1 MLTNLVQKVP
11 NNFIC
16 ESCDYMTSRKSQ
28 YDRHVLTAKHLKL
41 TNVNNL
47 GLILTCKNCNKEYKS
62 RVGLWKHEKICEINL
77 KISSEPETPIK
88 MDKLTS
94 LIIDIV
100 KQNQDFKDLIVE
112 QKNDGDNPLIVEL
125 LKQNQEFKEL
135 IIEQNKNMIDLT
147 GKVGNTITNNS
158 NSHNKTFNLQVFLNE
173 TCKDAMNIMDFA
185 DSIKLQLTDLEN
197 VGEQG
202 FVNGISN
209 IIIKNLREMDVNLRP
224 VHCSDL
230 KREVAYVKENG
241 KWEKDTP
248 DNKLIKKAIKR
259 IAHRNVRQI
268 PEWRD
273 KYPDC
278 RFSDSKKSD
287 QYNEL
292 IIEAMG
298 GRGDN
303 DTEKANK
310 IVKKIIKNVVIDKN
324 ML

>member
-1 MLTNLVQKVP
+1 MPNKKNAENAETYRCDSCYFKCSKKSNYDKHLLTNKHKILINP
-11 NNFIC
+11 NAD
-16 ESCDYMTSRKSQ
+16 CDKDSNNKCVCSGCNKIY
-28 YDRHVLTAKHLKL
+28 KHLSTLCAHKKKCKL
-41 TNVNNL
+41 FLEQINIVEPKQESETIKTLINENKSLKEFMVEQNADFKN
-47 GLILTCKNCNKEYKS
+47 LILEVCKNFQSSNTTN
-62 RVGLWKHEKICEINL
+62 IN
-77 KISSEPETPIK
+77 
-88 MDKLTS
+88 
-94 LIIDIV
+94 
-100 KQNQDFKDLIVE
+100 N
-112 QKNDGDNPLIVEL
+112 
-125 LKQNQEFKEL
+125 
-135 IIEQNKNMIDLT
+135 
-147 GKVGNTITNNS
+147 

-209 IIIKNLREMDVNLRP
+209 IIIKSLQEMDVNLRP

-230 KREVAYVKENG
+230 KREVTYVKENG

-259 IAHRNVRQI
+259 VAHRNVRQI

-303 DTEKANK
+303 DEAKANK
-310 IVKKIIKNVVIDKN
+310 IVKKIIKNVVIDKT
-324 ML
+324 MV

>member
-1 MLTNLVQKVP
+1 MLT
-11 NNFIC
+11 
-16 ESCDYMTSRKSQ
+16 ESCSKVAQNFFCNSCNYNTCKKSS
-28 YDRHVLTAKHLKL
+28 YNKHLITAKHLKL
-41 TNVNNL
+41 TDVNTKVAHNSNAC
-47 GLILTCKNCNKEYKS
+47 INCNRIYKS
-62 RVGLWKHEKICEINL
+62 RVGLWSHKKKC
-77 KISSEPETPIK
+77 
-88 MDKLTS
+88 
-94 LIIDIV
+94 
-100 KQNQDFKDLIVE
+100 DLIVE
-112 QKNDGDNPLIVEL
+112 NNI
-125 LKQNQEFKEL
+125 NQEILPEPNVINTLINENKSLKEFMVDQNADFKNL
-135 IIEQNKNMIDLT
+135 ILEVCKNFQSS
-147 GKVGNTITNNS
+147 TINNNHN

-197 VGEQG
+197 VGEHG

-209 IIIKNLREMDVNLRP
+209 IIIKSLQEMDVNLRP

-259 IAHRNVRQI
+259 VAHRNVRQI

-303 DTEKANK
+303 DDEKANK

-324 ML
+324 MI

>member
-1 MLTNLVQKVP
+1 MKHKRLTNTNFYEQKNP
-11 NNFIC
+11 LTYNC
-16 ESCDYMTSRKSQ
+16 ECGKIY
-28 YDRHVLTAKHLKL
+28 KH
-41 TNVNNL
+41 
-47 GLILTCKNCNKEYKS
+47 
-62 RVGLWKHEKICEINL
+62 
-77 KISSEPETPIK
+77 ISSLYNHKKKCIVENIKEQKSITEEKKEPN
-88 MDKLTS
+88 D
-94 LIIDIV
+94 
-100 KQNQDFKDLIVE
+100 KDLI
-112 QKNDGDNPLIVEL
+112 NLLIKE
-125 LKQNQEFKEL
+125 NTEFKNL
-135 IIEQNKNMIDLT
+135 ILEVCKNFQSST
-147 GKVGNTITNNS
+147 TNNNS
-158 NSHNKTFNLQVFLNE
+158 HNNNSHNKTFNLQVFLNE

-202 FVNGISN
+202 FVNGISD
-209 IIIKNLREMDVNLRP
+209 IIIKNLQAMDINLRP

-259 IAHRNVRQI
+259 VAHRNVRQI

-278 RFSDSKKSD
+278 RFSDSNKSD

-303 DTEKANK
+303 DAEKANK

-324 ML
+324 MVASL

>member
-1 MLTNLVQKVP
+1 MSTEKAEKTDLK
-11 NNFIC
+11 FIC
-16 ESCDYMTSRKSQ
+16 ETCDFKCCSKS
-28 YDRHVLTAKHLKL
+28 DLARHNLTLKHKNREISTVCQQKNLK
-41 TNVNNL
+41 VF
-47 GLILTCKNCNKEYKS
+47 ICDNCDKEYKE
-62 RVGLWKHEKICEINL
+62 RTGLYKHKKKCITEPTEEKKE
-77 KISSEPETPIK
+77 S
-88 MDKLTS
+88 
-94 LIIDIV
+94 
-100 KQNQDFKDLIVE
+100 
-112 QKNDGDNPLIVEL
+112 ND
-125 LKQNQEFKEL
+125 KEL
-135 IIEQNKNMIDLT
+135 ISLLIKENTEFKNLILEVC
-147 GKVGNTITNNS
+147 KNFQSSTINNNS
-158 NSHNKTFNLQVFLNE
+158 HNNNSHNKTFNLQVFLNE

-202 FVNGISN
+202 FVNGISD
-209 IIIKNLREMDVNLRP
+209 IIIKNLQAMDINLRP

-248 DNKLIKKAIKR
+248 DNNLIKKAIKR
-259 IAHRNVRQI
+259 VAHRNVRQI

-324 ML
+324 MATSL

>member
-1 MLTNLVQKVP
+1 MKKTPKNAEI
-11 NNFIC
+11 FIC
-16 ESCDYMTSRKSQ
+16 EDCDFKCCKNSEYN
-28 YDRHVLTAKHLKL
+28 RH
-41 TNVNNL
+41 
-47 GLILTCKNCNKEYKS
+47 ILTSKHKNRTLLNKKNAENGENGENDENCENDENIFICNNCNKNYKARNS
-62 RVGLWKHEKICEINL
+62 LWYHKKKCKIIQTQNNENTNIET
-77 KISSEPETPIK
+77 EPEPEPEPNIINTLINENK
-88 MDKLTS
+88 S
-94 LIIDIV
+94 L
-100 KQNQDFKDLIVE
+100 KEFMMEQNADFK
-112 QKNDGDNPLIVEL
+112 N
-125 LKQNQEFKEL
+125 
-135 IIEQNKNMIDLT
+135 IILEVCKKFQSSTINN
-147 GKVGNTITNNS
+147 NTHTS
-158 NSHNKTFNLQVFLNE
+158 NSHNKTFNLQLFLNE

-209 IIIKNLREMDVNLRP
+209 IIIKSLQEMDVNLRP

-230 KREVAYVKENG
+230 KREVTYVKENG

-259 IAHRNVRQI
+259 VAHRNVRQI

-298 GRGDN
+298 GRGD
-303 DTEKANK
+303 DDEGKANK

>member
-1 MLTNLVQKVP
+1 MISPKFVP
-11 NNFIC
+11 ENPNVFLC
-16 ESCDYMTSRKSQ
+16 EKCNYNTSNKKDYSK
-28 YDRHVLTAKHLKL
+28 HVLTMKHKRLINTNFDEQKNPL
-41 TNVNNL
+41 TY
-47 GLILTCKNCNKEYKS
+47 NCECGKKYK
-62 RVGLWKHEKICEINL
+62 HI
-77 KISSEPETPIK
+77 
-88 MDKLTS
+88 TS
-94 LIIDIV
+94 LYNHKKKCIIENTKEIQTIEEKKESND
-100 KQNQDFKDLIVE
+100 KDLI
-112 QKNDGDNPLIVEL
+112 NLLIKE
-125 LKQNQEFKEL
+125 NTEFKNL
-135 IIEQNKNMIDLT
+135 ILEVCKNFQSST
-147 GKVGNTITNNS
+147 TNNNS
-158 NSHNKTFNLQVFLNE
+158 HNNNSHNKTFNLQVFLNE

-202 FVNGISN
+202 FVNGISD
-209 IIIKNLREMDVNLRP
+209 IIIKNLQAMDINLRP

-259 IAHRNVRQI
+259 VAHRNVRQI

-278 RFSDSKKSD
+278 RFSDSNKSD

-303 DTEKANK
+303 DAEKANK

-324 ML
+324 MVTSL

>member
-1 MLTNLVQKVP
+1 MLHKNIQNIHQPFYCKLCDYGCSKKSLYTQHTSTTKHQNATNLSKNATFKNICDCGKQFAHHSSYYRHKKICSFKEESELNEKP
-11 NNFIC
+11 IIEMNN
-16 ESCDYMTSRKSQ
+16 Q
-28 YDRHVLTAKHLKL
+28 
-41 TNVNNL
+41 TNDINNITPE
-47 GLILTCKNCNKEYKS
+47 LILN
-62 RVGLWKHEKICEINL
+62 
-77 KISSEPETPIK
+77 
-88 MDKLTS
+88 
-94 LIIDIV
+94 II
-100 KQNQDFKDLIVE
+100 Q
-112 QKNDGDNPLIVEL
+112 
-125 LKQNQEFKEL
+125 QNQEFKDL
-135 IIEQNKNMIDLT
+135 LIEQNKIIIEIAKNN
-147 GKVGNTITNNS
+147 NTTNINN

-209 IIIKNLREMDVNLRP
+209 IIIKSLQEMDVNLRP

-259 IAHRNVRQI
+259 VAHRNVRQI

-303 DTEKANK
+303 DAEKANK

-324 ML
+324 MV

>member
-1 MLTNLVQKVP
+1 MKQNETK
-11 NNFIC
+11 
-16 ESCDYMTSRKSQ
+16 KSQ
-28 YDRHVLTAKHLKL
+28 KIPSFFCDKCKYITDNKKDYDKHILTSKHQNETEMKQKKSFFVCNCNTTFNSRTTLWRHKKKCIPEN
-41 TNVNNL
+41 TNDTEIKDESKDTDLIQLIIKENTDFKNLILEVCKNFQSSTVNN
-47 GLILTCKNCNKEYKS
+47 
-62 RVGLWKHEKICEINL
+62 
-77 KISSEPETPIK
+77 
-88 MDKLTS
+88 M
-94 LIIDIV
+94 
-100 KQNQDFKDLIVE
+100 
-112 QKNDGDNPLIVEL
+112 
-125 LKQNQEFKEL
+125 
-135 IIEQNKNMIDLT
+135 
-147 GKVGNTITNNS
+147 NNS
-158 NSHNKTFNLQVFLNE
+158 HNNSHNKTFNLQVFLNE

-209 IIIKNLREMDVNLRP
+209 IIIKNLQEMDVNLRP

-278 RFSDSKKSD
+278 RFSDSKKIGS
-287 QYNEL
+287 
-292 IIEAMG
+292 
-298 GRGDN
+298 
-303 DTEKANK
+303 
-310 IVKKIIKNVVIDKN
+310 V
-324 ML
+324 